1 VEFPGEALS
10 LGLHAEQSATT
21 NAWLNGESSLR
32 RLAVSA
38 PPCGYCRQFLHE
50 LGTEGD
56 LDLLRPTG
64 SGSEYT
70 TTPLSRSLPD
80 ALGPRDLGMQRGLMN
95 AKHQDHGLALSSGSA
110 DPFVLMALDAAQ
122 QSYAPYTSGFAG
134 CAIETTDGS
143 RYPGRYA
150 ENAAYNPGMSPLESA
165 ITFMNMSRPPGT
177 EHDLARAVLV
187 ELPSRTGQR
196 NVATM
201 VLASFASDV
210 TLEYSEAPLQGPS

>member
-1 VEFPGEALS
+1 M
-10 LGLHAEQSATT
+10 
-21 NAWLNGESSLR
+21 
-32 RLAVSA
+32 
-38 PPCGYCRQFLHE
+38 
-50 LGTEGD
+50 LGT
-56 LDLLRPTG
+56 L
-64 SGSEYT
+64 
-70 TTPLSRSLPD
+70 
-80 ALGPRDLGMQRGLMN
+80 
-95 AKHQDHGLALSSGSA
+95 LALSSGSA
-110 DPFVLMALDAAQ
+110 DPLVLMALDAAQ

-150 ENAAYNPGMSPLESA
+150 ENAAYNPSMSPLESA
-165 ITFMNMSRPPGT
+165 ITFMNMSRPRGT

-210 TLEYSEAPLQGPS
+210 TLEYYEAALQGPS